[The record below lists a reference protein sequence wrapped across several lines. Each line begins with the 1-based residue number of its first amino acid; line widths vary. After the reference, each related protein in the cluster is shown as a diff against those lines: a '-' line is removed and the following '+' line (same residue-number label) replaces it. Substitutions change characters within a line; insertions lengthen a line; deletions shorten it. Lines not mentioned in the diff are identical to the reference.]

1 MGWKVSINPIFCFN
15 FAEGSLPAHRAA
27 YDRLKILH
35 RDVSAGNIL
44 IRHDGK
50 EGFLIDW
57 DFSKEVTD
65 DESPRQRERTVW
77 QSLEGLYMML
87 MCGFVG
93 HLAVYVGTTAPRYI
107 QTAHAW

>member
-1 MGWKVSINPIFCFN
+1 MVWKVSLNLIFRFNAVEDN
-15 FAEGSLPAHRAA
+15 FAAHRAA

-44 IRHDGK
+44 IRNDGK

-77 QSLEGLYMML
+77 QSL
-87 MCGFVG
+87 
-93 HLAVYVGTTAPRYI
+93 
-107 QTAHAW
+107 